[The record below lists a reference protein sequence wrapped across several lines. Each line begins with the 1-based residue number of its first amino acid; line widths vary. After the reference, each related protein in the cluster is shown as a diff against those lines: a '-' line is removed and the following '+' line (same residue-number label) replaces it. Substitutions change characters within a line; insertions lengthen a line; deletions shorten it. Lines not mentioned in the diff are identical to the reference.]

1 MSKEFEPF
9 DTSLHRRIAA
19 RVGAAMNGR
28 TLIWLSEETGIP
40 LNTLGR
46 QMNRTRFSVESL
58 IAIAKA
64 LDIDIGWLINGPSSS
79 KLSKALDNLTDAVE
93 DVRTQAIARANMS

>member
-1 MSKEFEPF
+1 MKSSTYDRE
-9 DTSLHRRIAA
+9 LHRRIAA

-46 QMNRTRFSVESL
+46 QMNRGRFSVESL
-58 IAIAKA
+58 VAIAGV
-64 LDIDIGWLINGPSSS
+64 LNCNVGWLIEGPSAS
-79 KLSKALDNLTDAVE
+79 KLSRALDNLTDAVE
-93 DVRTQAIARANMS
+93 DVRLQAVARANMP